1 MMKTAQ
7 QITIS
12 VEELQRTLEDVIR
25 RVVREELS
33 RLSQQGKNIF
43 YLSPDMPL
51 YEDMQ
56 EISQRKAAN
65 DIELYPHHE
74 VWNE

>member
-1 MMKTAQ
+1 MKTAR

-12 VEELQRTLEDVIR
+12 AEELQRTLEDVIR

-33 RLSQQGKNIF
+33 RLSKQGKNIF

-56 EISQRKAAN
+56 EISQRKA
-65 DIELYPHHE
+65 ETQKKSCRSC
-74 VWNE
+74 

>member
-1 MMKTAQ
+1 MKTPQ
-7 QITIS
+7 QVIIS
-12 VEELQRTLEDVIR
+12 IEELQQTLEDVIR

-33 RLSQQGKNIF
+33 RLSEQGESIF

-51 YEDMQ
+51 YKDMQ

>member
-1 MMKTAQ
+1 MKTPQ
-7 QITIS
+7 QVTMS
-12 VEELQRTLEDVIR
+12 VQDLQWMLEGVIR
-25 RVVREELS
+25 RVLREELS
-33 RLSQQGKNIF
+33 RLSQQEKNIF

>member
-1 MMKTAQ
+1 MKTVQ

-65 DIELYPHHE
+65 DYDLCD
-74 VWNE
+74 

>member
-1 MMKTAQ
+1 MKTVQ

-25 RVVREELS
+25 
-33 RLSQQGKNIF
+33 
-43 YLSPDMPL
+43 
-51 YEDMQ
+51 Q

-65 DIELYPHHE
+65 DIELYPPDE
-74 VWNE
+74 TLQAME

>member
-7 QITIS
+7 QVTIS

-56 EISQRKAAN
+56 EISQRKAAK